1 MFRKIENNSKN
12 LTAYEESG
20 FVQARALFYACVGP
34 GGGGGLLPHIGY
46 IDMCGAKGYGL

>member
-34 GGGGGLLPHIGY
+34 GGGGGYSLI
-46 IDMCGAKGYGL
+46 

>member
-34 GGGGGLLPHIGY
+34 GGGGLLPCIGY
-46 IDMCGAKGYGL
+46 IDMCSAKGYGL